1 MTYKVCLWKASWRT
15 LKMCS
20 DDCLQWGRRINK
32 HCCTD
37 IRFPGRNSNPRS
49 PGNEEEWQTS
59 AQDSPMV
66 VNWSGIWNALRS
78 VSLFTFEN
86 MEVFELRSITASYL
100 PAVEVLE
107 IPQNGKP
114 ICWMKIS
121 ATYFLVFLHL
131 FWQHLSS
138 VTRRYAAG
146 AARRPVFLRTAV
158 RSRSVMPIT
167 PKLIFCTACA
177 SSHTVIF
184 CKPELS
190 STR

>member
-146 AARRPVFLRTAV
+146 AARRPVSTD
-158 RSRSVMPIT
+158 SRQISLCYANYTKTYILHCVCEQPHCD
-167 PKLIFCTACA
+167 L
-177 SSHTVIF
+177 
-184 CKPELS
+184 L
-190 STR
+190 